1 MKKKSVS
8 KPNMGFLSFLCCLSY
23 FVSYLTRLNYAACLV
38 ELQNALQISKSL
50 AGLPV
55 TGSFLTYG
63 AGQLICG
70 LIGDRLAPQKVI
82 FTGLLGTALC
92 NILVAAFPQM
102 NVILPVWCVN
112 GLFQSM
118 MWPPLVRIM
127 AEQLDEV
134 WFQKCSVLV
143 SLASSVGAIAI
154 YVFVP
159 LCFLIWGWQ
168 AAFFLPAAIAA
179 ATACF
184 WYFHTRTLP
193 DRAAAPAAKKSFDF
207 ASLFTVIPLIPVLT
221 AIVLMGVLR
230 DGITTWMPAYLM
242 EGFGVNT
249 SASVLMTAV
258 IPLFSIFSTLF
269 ASALYGK
276 LKDELLTGG
285 ILFTVGT
292 CSCILMLFAHGRC
305 FWCCILLMMLITG
318 CTYGVN
324 LMLISRLPKYF
335 AGLGM
340 VSTVSGLLNAFTYVG
355 SAVSTYGF
363 GAVAESGGWFPVI
376 LLWLLVAGSGSV
388 ILFAARRKWKQKEY
402 QSE

>member
-1 MKKKSVS
+1 MEREKPAVKKKSDS
-8 KPNMGFLSFLCCLSY
+8 RPDMAFL
-23 FVSYLTRLNYAACLV
+23 
-38 ELQNALQISKSL
+38 
-50 AGLPV
+50 
-55 TGSFLTYG
+55 SFLTYG

-70 LIGDRLAPQKVI
+70 LIGDRLSPQKVI
-82 FTGLLGTALC
+82 FAGLSGTALC
-92 NILVAAFPQM
+92 NILVAVFPQM

-118 MWPPLVRIM
+118 VWPPLVRIM
-127 AEQLDEV
+127 AEQLDET

-159 LCFLIWGWQ
+159 LCFLLWGWQ
-168 AAFFLPAAIAA
+168 AAFVLPAAIAA

-193 DRAAAPAAKKSFDF
+193 EKVPAAAARKTFDF
-207 ASLFTVIPLIPVLT
+207 ASLFTVIPLIPVLV
-221 AIVLMGVLR
+221 AIVWMGVLR
-230 DGITTWMPAYLM
+230 DGI
-242 EGFGVNT
+242 T

-285 ILFTVGT
+285 ILFAAGL

-363 GAVAESGGWFPVI
+363 GAVAETGGWSQVI
-376 LLWLLVAGSGSV
+376 FLWLLVAGSGSA
-388 ILFAARRKWKQKEY
+388 ILFAARRKWRH
-402 QSE
+402 SEQRRE

>member
-1 MKKKSVS
+1 MKKKSIS
-8 KPNMGFLSFLCCLSY
+8 KPNMGFLSFLCCMSY

-63 AGQLICG
+63 AGQLVCG
-70 LIGDRLAPQKVI
+70 LLGDRLAPQKVI

-92 NILVAAFPQM
+92 NILVAVFPQM

-118 MWPPLVRIM
+118 MWPPLVRLM

-159 LCFLIWGWQ
+159 LCLLIWGWQ
-168 AAFFLPAAIAA
+168 AAFFLPAVIAA
-179 ATACF
+179 GTACF
-184 WYFHTRTLP
+184 WYFHTRDLP
-193 DRAAAPAAKKSFDF
+193 DRAPASASKRSFDF
-207 ASLFTVIPLIPVLT
+207 ASLFTVIPLIPVLL
-221 AIVLMGVLR
+221 AIVLMGGLR

-269 ASALYGK
+269 ASALYRK

-285 ILFTVGT
+285 ILFAAGLGCCV
-292 CSCILMLFAHGRC
+292 LMLFAHGRC

-355 SAVSTYGF
+355 SAVSTYAF
-363 GAVAESGGWFPVI
+363 GAVAESSGWLQVI
-376 LLWLLVAGSGSV
+376 LLWLFVAGSASV
-388 ILFAARRKWKQKEY
+388 TLFAAQRRWR
-402 QSE
+402 QSEYRCK

>member
-1 MKKKSVS
+1 MKKKSIS
-8 KPNMGFLSFLCCLSY
+8 KPNMGFLSFLCCMSY

-63 AGQLICG
+63 AGQLVCG
-70 LIGDRLAPQKVI
+70 LLGDRLAPQKVI

-92 NILVAAFPQM
+92 NILVAVFPQM

-118 MWPPLVRIM
+118 MWPPLVRLM

-159 LCFLIWGWQ
+159 LCLLIWGWQ
-168 AAFFLPAAIAA
+168 AAFFLPAVIAA
-179 ATACF
+179 GTACF
-184 WYFHTRTLP
+184 WYFHTRDLP
-193 DRAAAPAAKKSFDF
+193 DRAPVSASKRSFDF
-207 ASLFTVIPLIPVLT
+207 ASLFTVIPLIPVLL

-269 ASALYGK
+269 ASALYRK

-285 ILFTVGT
+285 ILFAAGLV
-292 CSCILMLFAHGRC
+292 CCILMLFAHGRC

-355 SAVSTYGF
+355 SAVSTYAF
-363 GAVAESGGWFPVI
+363 GAVAESSGWLQVI
-376 LLWLLVAGSGSV
+376 LLWLN
-388 ILFAARRKWKQKEY
+388 
-402 QSE
+402 